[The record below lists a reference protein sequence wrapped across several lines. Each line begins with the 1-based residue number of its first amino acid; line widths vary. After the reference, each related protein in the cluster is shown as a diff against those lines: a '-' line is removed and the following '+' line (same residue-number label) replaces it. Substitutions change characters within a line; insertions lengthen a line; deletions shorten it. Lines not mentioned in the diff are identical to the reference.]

1 MLMAYPE
8 GLLMKKLVTAALLG
22 MLVLGLAGPA
32 TAVPP
37 EIHHFKWVNETET
50 IPAGELCEFPV
61 VVSSTGTFREA
72 VYFNQ
77 DGSER
82 RLVSNPSLVTTYS
95 NPLSGT
101 SFSSPDRGM
110 DRVTF
115 NPDGTVTVFGTGIH
129 LRVKGEIQQIGLW
142 ILTFDEATGELLSAE
157 YHGNFDGGVE
167 EGGAY
172 ICAKLA

>member
-1 MLMAYPE
+1 
-8 GLLMKKLVTAALLG
+8 MKKLLTAALLG

-32 TAVPP
+32 AAVPP

-61 VVSSTGTFREA
+61 VVSSTGNFREA

-77 DGSER
+77 DGSVR
-82 RLVSNPSLVTTYS
+82 REVSNPSLVTTYS

-110 DRVTF
+110 DRVTS

-129 LRVKGEIQQIGLW
+129 LRVKCEIQQIGLW
-142 ILTFDEATGELLSAE
+142 ILTFDEATEELLSAE

-167 EGGAY
+167 EGAAY

>member
-1 MLMAYPE
+1 MFMAYLE
-8 GLLMKKLVTAALLG
+8 GLLMKRLVTAALLG

-82 RLVSNPSLVTTYS
+82 RLVSNPSLVTTFS
-95 NPLSGT
+95 NPLTGT

-142 ILTFDEATGELLSAE
+142 ILTFDEATDELLSAE
-157 YHGNFDGGVE
+157 YHGNFDGGIE
-167 EGGAY
+167 EGAAY

>member
-1 MLMAYPE
+1 
-8 GLLMKKLVTAALLG
+8 MKKLVTAALLG

-82 RLVSNPSLVTTYS
+82 RLVSNPSLVTTFS

-142 ILTFDEATGELLSAE
+142 ILTLDEATGELLSAE
-157 YHGNFDGGVE
+157 YHGNFDGGIE
-167 EGGAY
+167 EGAAY
-172 ICAKLA
+172 ICAKLAEL

>member
-1 MLMAYPE
+1 
-8 GLLMKKLVTAALLG
+8 MKKLVTAALLG

-32 TAVPP
+32 AAVPP
-37 EIHHFKWVNETET
+37 EIQHFKWVNETET
-50 IPAGELCEFPV
+50 IPAGALCEFPV

-82 RLVSNPSLVTTYS
+82 RLVSNPSLVTTFS

-115 NPDGTVTVFGTGIH
+115 NPDGTMTVFGTGIH

-157 YHGNFDGGVE
+157 YHGNFDGGIE
-167 EGGAY
+167 EGAAY
-172 ICAKLA
+172 ICAKLAEL

>member
-1 MLMAYPE
+1 
-8 GLLMKKLVTAALLG
+8 MKKLVMAALLG

-37 EIHHFKWVNETET
+37 EIHHFKWVDETET
-50 IPAGELCEFPV
+50 IPAGELCAFPV
-61 VVSSTGTFREA
+61 VVSSAGTFREA

-142 ILTFDEATGELLSAE
+142 VLTFDEATDELLSAE
-157 YHGNFDGGVE
+157 YHGNFDGGIE
-167 EGGAY
+167 EGAAY

>member
-1 MLMAYPE
+1 
-8 GLLMKKLVTAALLG
+8 MKRLVTVALLG

-32 TAVPP
+32 AAVPP

-50 IPAGELCEFPV
+50 IPAGDLCEFPV
-61 VVSSTGTFREA
+61 IISSTGNFREA

-77 DGSER
+77 DGSVR
-82 RLVSNPSLVTTYS
+82 REVSNPSLVTTFS
-95 NPLSGT
+95 NPLAGT

-157 YHGNFDGGVE
+157 YHGNFDGGIE
-167 EGGAY
+167 EGAAY

>member
-1 MLMAYPE
+1 MKR
-8 GLLMKKLVTAALLG
+8 LLTAALLG

-32 TAVPP
+32 AAVPP

-50 IPAGELCEFPV
+50 IPAGALCEFPV
-61 VVSSTGTFREA
+61 VVSSTGNFRVA

-77 DGSER
+77 DGTVR
-82 RLVSNPSLVTTYS
+82 REVSNPSLVTTYS

-142 ILTFDEATGELLSAE
+142 ILTFDEATNELLSAE

-172 ICAKLA
+172 ICSKLA

>member
-1 MLMAYPE
+1 
-8 GLLMKKLVTAALLG
+8 MKKLLTAALLG

-32 TAVPP
+32 AAVPP

-61 VVSSTGTFREA
+61 VVSSTGNFREA
-72 VYFNQ
+72 IYFNQ
-77 DGSER
+77 DGSVR
-82 RLVSNPSLVTTYS
+82 REVSNPSLVTTYS

-142 ILTFDEATGELLSAE
+142 ILTFDEATEELLSAE

-167 EGGAY
+167 EGAAY

>member
-1 MLMAYPE
+1 MR
-8 GLLMKKLVTAALLG
+8 KLVLVVLLG
-22 MLVLGLAGPA
+22 AAVFRLAGPA
-32 TAVPP
+32 AAVPP

-50 IPAGELCEFPV
+50 IPAGALCEFPV
-61 VVSSTGTFREA
+61 VVSSTGNFREA

-77 DGSER
+77 DGSVR
-82 RLVSNPSLVTTYS
+82 REVSNPSLVTTYS
-95 NPLSGT
+95 NPLSGA

-129 LRVKGEIQQIGLW
+129 LRVKGEIVQIGLW

-157 YHGNFDGGVE
+157 YHGNFDGGFE

>member
-1 MLMAYPE
+1 
-8 GLLMKKLVTAALLG
+8 MKKLVTAALLG

-32 TAVPP
+32 AAVPP

-95 NPLSGT
+95 NPLAGT

-157 YHGNFDGGVE
+157 YHGNFDGGIE
-167 EGGAY
+167 EGAAY
-172 ICAKLA
+172 ICAKLAER

>member
-1 MLMAYPE
+1 
-8 GLLMKKLVTAALLG
+8 MKKLLATLVG
-22 MLVLGLAGPA
+22 MLVLGLASPA
-32 TAVPP
+32 AAAPP
-37 EIHHFKWVNETET
+37 EIHHFKWVNKAET

-61 VVSSTGTFREA
+61 VVGSTGNFREA
-72 VYFNQ
+72 IYFNQ

-82 RLVSNPSLVTTYS
+82 RRVSNPSLVTTYS
-95 NPLSGT
+95 NPLTGK

-110 DRVTF
+110 DRITF

-129 LRVKGEIQQIGLW
+129 LRVKGEIVQIGLW
-142 ILTFDEATGELLSAE
+142 ILTIDEASGELLAAE

-172 ICAKLA
+172 ICSKLA

>member
-1 MLMAYPE
+1 
-8 GLLMKKLVTAALLG
+8 MKRLVTAALFG

-61 VVSSTGTFREA
+61 VVSSTGNFREA

-77 DGSER
+77 DGSVR
-82 RLVSNPSLVTTYS
+82 REVSNPSLVTTFS
-95 NPLSGT
+95 NPLAGT

-115 NPDGTVTVFGTGIH
+115 NPDGTMTVFGTGIH

-157 YHGNFDGGVE
+157 YHGNFDGGIE
-167 EGGAY
+167 EGAAY

>member
-1 MLMAYPE
+1 
-8 GLLMKKLVTAALLG
+8 MKKLVTAALLG

-61 VVSSTGTFREA
+61 VVSSTGAFREA

-142 ILTFDEATGELLSAE
+142 ILTFDEATDELLSAE

-167 EGGAY
+167 EGAAY
-172 ICAKLA
+172 ICAKLAEL